1 MDPEILLSRFYRS
14 PQGRMDLR
22 CGCSTIT
29 TTRLDT
35 PHRRML
41 VKSNDGCLLSLGA
54 MAPTVDCHGIETGV
68 SSCCHPRCGD
78 SFTVLVRAAVD
89 IVVLKEV
96 QLHGGAMGFKPYT
109 QALNHNT
116 KADCGSLAVTAVAS
130 SQAACLPRDH
140 VP

>member
-54 MAPTVDCHGIETGV
+54 TAPTVDCHGIETGV

-78 SFTVLVRAAVD
+78 SFTVLVRLQCSLSCVEGGTTD
-89 IVVLKEV
+89 
-96 QLHGGAMGFKPYT
+96 GAMGFKPYT